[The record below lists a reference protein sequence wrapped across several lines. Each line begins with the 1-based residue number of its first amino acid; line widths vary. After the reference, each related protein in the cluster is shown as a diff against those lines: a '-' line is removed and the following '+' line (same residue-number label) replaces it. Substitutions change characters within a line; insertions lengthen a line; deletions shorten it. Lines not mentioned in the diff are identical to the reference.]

1 MTNAMPVTRHKART
15 RAEHLPAV
23 GGTDRALVS
32 RRLVGLLEQL
42 AAMRL
47 DLVNGIIPRV
57 ERIGLTRDD
66 LEYVIRRLDDA
77 IAAGRGIAESLDALP
92 AAAASDGRRSE
103 HPPVK
108 AREVS

>member
-1 MTNAMPVTRHKART
+1 MTNAMAETRQKART
-15 RAEHLPAV
+15 HALRMTAK

-77 IAAGRGIAESLDALP
+77 IAAGRGIAESLEALP
-92 AAAASDGRRSE
+92 AAAASGAWRSE
-103 HPPVK
+103 HSPVK

>member
-1 MTNAMPVTRHKART
+1 MTDPMAETRHKANT
-15 RAEHLPAV
+15 RVEHMPAE
-23 GGTDRALVS
+23 GGTDRTLVS
-32 RRLVGLLEQL
+32 RRVVGLLEQL

-77 IAAGRGIAESLDALP
+77 IAAGRGIAESLEALP
-92 AAAASDGRRSE
+92 AAAASDARRSE
-103 HPPVK
+103 NSPVK

>member
-1 MTNAMPVTRHKART
+1 MANPRGETRQKAHT
-15 RAEHLPAV
+15 HAEQWPAE

-32 RRLVGLLEQL
+32 RRLIGLLEQL
-42 AAMRL
+42 VAMRL

-66 LEYVIRRLDDA
+66 LEYVIRRLHDA
-77 IAAGRGIAESLDALP
+77 IAAGRGIAESLEALP
-92 AAAASDGRRSE
+92 AAAASDRRRSE
-103 HPPVK
+103 HSPVK

>member
-1 MTNAMPVTRHKART
+1 MTNAMPGTRHKAHS
-15 RAEHLPAV
+15 RAQHLPAE

-92 AAAASDGRRSE
+92 AAAASDARRSE
-103 HPPVK
+103 HSPVK
-108 AREVS
+108 AREV

>member
-1 MTNAMPVTRHKART
+1 MTDPMAETRHKANT
-15 RAEHLPAV
+15 RAEHMPAE
-23 GGTDRALVS
+23 GGTDRTLVS
-32 RRLVGLLEQL
+32 RRIVGLLEQL

-77 IAAGRGIAESLDALP
+77 IAAGRGIAESLEALP
-92 AAAASDGRRSE
+92 AAAASDARRSE
-103 HPPVK
+103 NSPVK